1 MLELICVI
9 IINALINVIFED
21 NWKPFIVLVI
31 LYLFCS
37 FMGLLSQQT
46 TYCHLQIIL
55 QIAVGYLFILNRL
68 SACFYNQYSVNLL
81 LNCFLCIFVEMITDD
96 RDCPTHRYALLEYK
110 AVRIYPQC
118 IRYHPQNGI
127 PVLLPASYISSRRIA
142 FDD

>member
-1 MLELICVI
+1 MS
-9 IINALINVIFED
+9 
-21 NWKPFIVLVI
+21 KPIVAVVVC
-31 LYLFCS
+31 FC
-37 FMGLLSQQT
+37 
-46 TYCHLQIIL
+46 
-55 QIAVGYLFILNRL
+55 
-68 SACFYNQYSVNLL
+68 NQHPVNLL
-81 LNCFLCIFVEMITDD
+81 LHCFPCIFVEMITDD